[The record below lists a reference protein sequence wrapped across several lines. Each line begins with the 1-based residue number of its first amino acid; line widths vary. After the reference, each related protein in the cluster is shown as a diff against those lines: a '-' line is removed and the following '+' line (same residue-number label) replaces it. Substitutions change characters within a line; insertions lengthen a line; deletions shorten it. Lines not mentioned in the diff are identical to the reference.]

1 MSSYLLL
8 SRDRPTPQAGT
19 SKAPPSQTVVST
31 SGSKSFVLAVP
42 AEPNKIYALLDPQT
56 QQPVAGQKII
66 RKGKNLV
73 IELNGT
79 PVVNLLNYFDSDVP
93 APGDAPVPQTPS
105 STVPTAAIQ
114 YVFPTG
120 LANCPLSAID
130 SAASL
135 AGNASGVLW
144 SPGSAGILCVN
155 PVAFGI
161 TPLTALAPAVPGF
174 GWGTLAVPTGIVTA
188 EMAAHRGGMHEES
201 YDATTRTCHECL
213 SEGHLPEAIYC
224 LKCGAKLPNYL
235 HD

>member
-93 APGDAPVPQTPS
+93 TPGDAPVPQLNGARGSDPIRVS
-105 STVPTAAIQ
+105 
-114 YVFPTG
+114 
-120 LANCPLSAID
+120 NR
-130 SAASL
+130 
-135 AGNASGVLW
+135 
-144 SPGSAGILCVN
+144 PGQ
-155 PVAFGI
+155 
-161 TPLTALAPAVPGF
+161 
-174 GWGTLAVPTGIVTA
+174 
-188 EMAAHRGGMHEES
+188 
-201 YDATTRTCHECL
+201 
-213 SEGHLPEAIYC
+213 LPFV
-224 LKCGAKLPNYL
+224 G
-235 HD
+235 D